1 MGQLKLIPPT
11 NVLSQRV
18 ARFVKGEAN
27 CHGEA
32 ESYLPG
38 AIEPPLPLT
47 PQRLEAIK
55 AYLNVPLRSD
65 EERAATRL
73 PESVAPRAQAAPPAG
88 DHRLAFT
95 PLTAPLL
102 ALSSGIRALAATLIL
117 VALLPNLTLGA
128 LLWLDVINPPSS
140 RSVAL
145 SPSEGAVP
153 EAQSTIP
160 PPVISAPT
168 TLQATAGE
176 HITFRIAVDGTDG
189 VPAGSIIAISG
200 LPRGG
205 TLSTGRPHGETE
217 WNLEPGEIGDL
228 HLALPKTAG
237 GEAKLA
243 IQLLAPD
250 GNVVADTATI
260 LKVAVGPEV
269 NIPIHRVRT
278 QSIHGQVWNQSGQ
291 EPDALDLEA
300 MPANPDA
307 ATSTPDLVPLPTRRP
322 ARTTS
327 TPSGNVDA
335 NWIKPSAFVNLRK
348 GPASS
353 APVVGVVAKGAKLR
367 VKGRKRGWVEVTNPA
382 TSQEGW
388 VYGGHVETVR

>member
-1 MGQLKLIPPT
+1 MGQFKLVPPT
-11 NVLSQRV
+11 NVLSHRV
-18 ARFVKGEAN
+18 ARVVKGVAN
-27 CHGEA
+27 CHGEPK
-32 ESYLPG
+32 SYLPG

-65 EERAATRL
+65 EKRAATRI
-73 PESVAPRAQAAPPAG
+73 PESVAPRPQAAQPAG
-88 DHRLAFT
+88 DYRLAFA

-128 LLWLDVINPPSS
+128 LLWLRVINPPSS
-140 RSVAL
+140 GSVAL

-153 EAQSTIP
+153 GAESTILS
-160 PPVISAPT
+160 PVITAPT
-168 TLQATAGE
+168 ALQATAGE

-189 VPAGSIIAISG
+189 VPAGSLITVSG
-200 LPRGG
+200 LPRGS
-205 TLSTGRPHGETE
+205 TLSAGRPHGETE

-237 GEAKLA
+237 GEAKLTT
-243 IQLLAPD
+243 QLLAPD
-250 GNVVADTATI
+250 GNVLADSATM
-260 LKVAVGPEV
+260 LKVTSGPED
-269 NIPIHRVRT
+269 NIPIHRVKT
-278 QSIHGQVWNQSGQ
+278 QPIQGQVWD
-291 EPDALDLEA
+291 EPEPNAMDLEA
-300 MPANPDA
+300 RPANPDA
-307 ATSTPDLVPLPTRRP
+307 ATSTLELVPLPTRRP
-322 ARTTS
+322 ARRTS

-348 GPASS
+348 GPTAS
-353 APVVGVVAKGAKLR
+353 AAVVGVVAKGVKLR
-367 VKGRKRGWVEVTNPA
+367 VKGRKRGWVEVTNPT